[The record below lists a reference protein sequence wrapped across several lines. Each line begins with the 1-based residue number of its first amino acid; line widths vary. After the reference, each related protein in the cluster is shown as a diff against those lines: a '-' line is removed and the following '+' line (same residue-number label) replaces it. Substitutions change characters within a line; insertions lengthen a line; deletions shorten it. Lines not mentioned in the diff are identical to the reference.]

1 MEHTSKSMKENWKIT
16 TCDQLALETPLGSQ
30 PIMHAQ
36 KSPPTLDVGLVDN
49 LNEGKLL
56 Y

>member
-1 MEHTSKSMKENWKIT
+1 
-16 TCDQLALETPLGSQ
+16 LALETPLGSQ

-36 KSPPTLDVGLVDN
+36 KYPWTLDVEHVDN
-49 LNEGKLL
+49 LNEGQIL

>member
-1 MEHTSKSMKENWKIT
+1 MNIPQIYKQNQKIT
-16 TCDQLALETPLGSQ
+16 TCDRLALETPLGYR
-30 PIMHAQ
+30 PITHAQ
-36 KSPPTLDVGLVDN
+36 KSLWTLDMGHVDN